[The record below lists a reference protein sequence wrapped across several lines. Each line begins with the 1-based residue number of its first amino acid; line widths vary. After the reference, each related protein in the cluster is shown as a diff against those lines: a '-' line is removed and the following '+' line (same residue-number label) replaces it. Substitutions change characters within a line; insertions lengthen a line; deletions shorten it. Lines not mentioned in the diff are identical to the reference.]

1 MDSQA
6 TAYGPVMQQGSVPQ
20 PRLSAAIKSALASR
34 PPLHNQASDGE
45 RAQTKKVTFRQYTQ
59 IIDYPLTD
67 LTAEEWAAMYGVVK
81 EERQKKEWQK
91 KERQKKEKKAHRVRA
106 EQGAI

>member
-6 TAYGPVMQQGSVPQ
+6 AAYGPVMQQDSVPQ
-20 PRLSAAIKSALASR
+20 PRLSAAIKPALASR

-45 RAQTKKVTFRQYTQ
+45 RARTKKVAFRPHAQ

-81 EERQKKEWQK
+81 EGRQKKEWQK
-91 KERQKKEKKAHRVRA
+91 KERQKKEKKTHRVRS
-106 EQGAI
+106 EHGAM

>member
-1 MDSQA
+1 MDSQVA
-6 TAYGPVMQQGSVPQ
+6 AYGPVMQQGSVLQ

-34 PPLHNQASDGE
+34 PPLHNRASDGE
-45 RAQTKKVTFRQYTQ
+45 RTQPKKVAFRPHAQT
-59 IIDYPLTD
+59 IDYPLTD
-67 LTAEEWAAMYGVVK
+67 LTAEEWVAMYGVVK

-91 KERQKKEKKAHRVRA
+91 KERQKKEKKTHRVRA

>member
-6 TAYGPVMQQGSVPQ
+6 AADGPVMQQDSVPQ

-34 PPLHNQASDGE
+34 PALHNQASDGQ
-45 RAQTKKVTFRQYTQ
+45 RTQPKKVAFRPHAQT
-59 IIDYPLTD
+59 IDYPLTD

-91 KERQKKEKKAHRVRA
+91 KERQKKEKKTHRVRA